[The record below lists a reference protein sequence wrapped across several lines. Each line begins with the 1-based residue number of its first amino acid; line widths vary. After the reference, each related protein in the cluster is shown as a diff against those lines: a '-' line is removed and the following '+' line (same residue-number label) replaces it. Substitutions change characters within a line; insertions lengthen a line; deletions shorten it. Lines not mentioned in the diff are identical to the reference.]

1 MSVYQQTYSH
11 RHHYTS
17 SDTID
22 IPVVLSSDLA
32 TYVDLVGKLDTGS
45 TFCIFE
51 PVFADVLGRELT
63 SGLRQRIATA
73 TGSFYAYGHTLT
85 FSVFS
90 YEWEAVMYFAE
101 SESFGLNILGRV
113 GFLDH
118 LRLGIVDYEQI
129 LFCGLYDEP

>member
-11 RHHYTS
+11 RHQYTS
-17 SDTID
+17 SDAID
-22 IPVVLSSDLA
+22 IPIVLRSDLA

-51 PVFADVLGRELT
+51 PAFADLLGLELT
-63 SGLRQRIATA
+63 SGLRRRIATA

-85 FSVFS
+85 LSVFS

-101 SESFGLNILGRV
+101 SESFSLNVLGRV

-118 LRLGIVDYEQI
+118 MRLGIVDYEQI